1 MTTLAPGRAPQPP
14 EPPGPSG
21 RSGRAAKSPSGAA
34 GAVRRLA
41 GALQRRPRLR
51 LAALL
56 TAPLLWL
63 VLAYLGS
70 LAALFLS
77 AFWTTDS
84 FTSEVVRIWT
94 SRNFEEL
101 VTSPVY
107 RTVALRTVAV
117 ALAVTALCAVL
128 AFPLAFYTARVA
140 HPRRRPLLV
149 VALLTPLWAGYLVK
163 VYAWRLILSEGGPLD
178 WALGPFGLSGPGY
191 GLTATVLVLTYL
203 WLPYMVLP
211 IHTALVQLPES
222 LLHASADLGA
232 RTVRTFVS
240 VVLPLVWPAVA
251 AGSVFTFSLSLGDYI
266 TVQIVGGKTQLIGNL
281 VYSNVTLNLPLA
293 AALGTVPVAVIVVY
307 LLAVRRSGALRSL

>member
-1 MTTLAPGRAPQPP
+1 MTTLTPSPGTTT
-14 EPPGPSG
+14 
-21 RSGRAAKSPSGAA
+21 RAAEADRAA
-34 GAVRRLA
+34 GPVRRLA
-41 GALQRRPRLR
+41 GALHRRPRIR

-84 FTSEVVRIWT
+84 FTSEVVRVW
-94 SRNFEEL
+94 SAQNFQEL

-107 RTVALRTVAV
+107 RTVALRTGGV
-117 ALAVTALCAVL
+117 ALTVTVLCAVI

-140 HPRRRPLLV
+140 SPRRRPLLV
-149 VALLTPLWAGYLVK
+149 VAILTPLWASYLVK

-178 WALGPFGLSGPGY
+178 WVLKPLGLHGPGY

-203 WLPYMVLP
+203 WLPYMILP
-211 IHTALVQLPES
+211 LHTALEQLPDN
-222 LLHASADLGA
+222 LLNASADLGA
-232 RTVRTFVS
+232 RAGRTFVS
-240 VVLPLVWPAVA
+240 VVLPMVWPAVA

-281 VYSNVTLNLPLA
+281 VYSNVTLNLPMA
-293 AALGTVPVAVIVVY
+293 AALGTVPVAVIVLY
-307 LLAVRRSGALRSL
+307 LLAVRRTGALRSL